1 MMFLHRLV
9 RGSLVSILAVSLV
22 SCANQPAKDAGISSA
37 TLSNFAVSGGL
48 GIWTTTENISSRMRW
63 QQRGDDFTFDLTAP
77 LGLASIKL
85 AHQNHST
92 TVSRGDVVVARSAN
106 PGVAL
111 QQALG
116 LAIPVPVSQ
125 IAQWL
130 KGQPGSASATQYN
143 DAGLL
148 RSLQYTDQ
156 SGTRWDAVVRDR
168 TSFQGARVPS
178 LITASGGPY
187 QVRIVL
193 KEWQALSDEPS
204 PETSKTTNN
213 RLSIPA
219 Q

>member
-1 MMFLHRLV
+1 MMVLDSLV
-9 RGSLVSILAVSLV
+9 RWSTASILVLSLV
-22 SCANQPAKDAGISSA
+22 SCANQPPKDAGISSA
-37 TLSNFAVSGGL
+37 TLSSFVVTGGL
-48 GIWTTTENISSRMRW
+48 GIWTATENISSRLRW
-63 QQRGDDFTFDLTAP
+63 QQRGADFTFDLTAP
-77 LGLASIKL
+77 LGLASVKL
-85 AHQNHST
+85 DHQNKST

-116 LAIPVPVSQ
+116 LEIPVPVAE

-156 SGTRWDAVVRDR
+156 SGTRWDAVVRSR

-187 QVRIVL
+187 QVRIAL
-193 KEWQALSDEPS
+193 KEWQSLAEEPS
-204 PETSKTTNN
+204 PERSKTTNN
-213 RLSIPA
+213 RLAIPA